1 MYENIEK
8 YVLNLVKQSSPEHTV
23 WNQERI
29 RQSKPTSWNYVDG
42 CMLTALLNMAE
53 ITGDGTYFAFVE
65 SMLDWFVNEDGS
77 IKTLAADKHSL
88 DDINEGRVLFEVYR
102 RTGKAKYQKA
112 IQTLVQQVNRQ
123 PRTPSGNF
131 WHKAIYPNQV
141 WLDGIYMVMPFLALY
156 INSQGKEDYSDIV
169 RQIKNVE
176 AHMRDPETGLYYHGY
191 DESKS
196 IFWAD
201 SETGLSQNFWL
212 RAIGWFSVAL
222 VDLIEIMRPG
232 EDRNEL
238 VRIFSRLCS
247 DISVY
252 RDPDSGMYYQVVD
265 KAGQQGNYLE
275 SSGSCMIAYAMLKG
289 ARLGVLDSDY
299 SELGQKTFD
308 GVVKRCLKF
317 EGDEMSLGS
326 ICLVAGLGPE
336 NNRKR
341 DGSFAY
347 YISEPIVENDAKGTA
362 PFVMAY
368 TEIRRLAFLTLRNI
382 NKIYPNGFHAVHNF
396 SMDIRKGEFVVF
408 VGPSGCGKST
418 TLRMIAGLEDISSGE
433 FLIDGKRA
441 NEKSPR
447 QRGIAMV
454 FQSYALY
461 PQMTVYDNI
470 GFGLNLQGVDE
481 SEIEQRV
488 NNTARILGLTDYL
501 DRLPRALSGGQ
512 RQRVAI
518 GRAIIRKVGVFL
530 MDEPLS
536 NLDAKQRVTM
546 RYEIAQIH
554 RQTGATTIYVTHD
567 QTEAMTLADR
577 IVVMKE
583 GYVQQIGTPHDLY
596 FHPAN
601 VFVAGFIGEPP
612 MNFIRQTVENGCVH
626 FGETKLNLSLKLK
639 NADDWEGKPV
649 VFGFR
654 PESVSLQPVSD
665 AYRFTCNVE
674 LTEMLGDYTNV
685 YITEGEEQ
693 AILKVDSHDTPET
706 DRDITFYVP
715 YDSVYLFDGE
725 SEKVIE
731 E

>member
-1 MYENIEK
+1 MYENIEQ
-8 YVLNLVKQSSPEHTV
+8 YVLKMVQSSTPQRTV
-23 WNQERI
+23 WNMENL
-29 RQSKPTSWNYVDG
+29 RQGKGTSWNYVDG
-42 CMLTALLNMAE
+42 CMLTALANMTE
-53 ITGDGTYFAFVE
+53 ITGDQTYFKFAE
-65 SMLDWFVNEDGS
+65 SVLDYFVNDDGS
-77 IKTLAADKHSL
+77 IKTYDASARRL
-88 DDINEGRVLFEVYR
+88 DDINEGRVLFAAYDK
-102 RTGKAKYQKA
+102 THKQKYLSA
-112 IQTLVQQVNRQ
+112 INLLMDELKKQ
-123 PRTPSGNF
+123 PRTENGNF
-131 WHKAIYPNQV
+131 WHKQIYLDQV
-141 WLDGIYMVMPFLALY
+141 WLDGAYMALPFMALY
-156 INSQGKEDYSDIV
+156 IKRFGGDYTDIV
-169 RQIKNVE
+169 DQVKNIN
-176 AHMRDPETGLYYHGY
+176 ALMRDPQTGLYYHGY
-191 DESKS
+191 DHSRRA
-196 IFWAD
+196 FWAD
-201 SETGLSQNFWL
+201 KTTGLSRSFWL

-222 VDLIEIMRPG
+222 VDLIEILPHGAQR
-232 EDRNEL
+232 DEL
-238 VRIFSRLCS
+238 IAIFSSLMT
-247 DISVY
+247 DISKY
-252 RDPDSGMYYQVVD
+252 ADTSNGMYYQVID
-265 KAGQQGNYLE
+265 AASKDGNYLE

-289 ARLGVLDSDY
+289 ARTRVIDHSFC
-299 SELGQKTFD
+299 EKGQKTFD
-308 GVVKRCLKF
+308 GVVNTYVSFSNSELT
-317 EGDEMSLGS
+317 LGG
-326 ICLVAGLGPE
+326 ICLSAGLGPE
-336 NNRKR
+336 NNIKR

-347 YISEPIVENDAKGTA
+347 YISEPVVSNDAKGLA

-368 TEIRRLAFLTLRNI
+368 TEIKQLAYLTLVNI

-418 TLRMIAGLEDISSGE
+418 TLRMIAGLEDISDGE
-433 FLIDGKRA
+433 LLIDGKRA

-488 NNTARILGLTDYL
+488 NNVARILGLTDYL

-554 RQTGATTIYVTHD
+554 KETGATTIYVTHD

-583 GYVQQIGTPHDLY
+583 GYVQQIGTPHELY
-596 FHPAN
+596 FNPTN

-612 MNFIRQTVENGCVH
+612 MNFIKQEVKDGCVH
-626 FGETKLNLSLKLK
+626 FGDIKLPLSHKLK
-639 NADDWEGKPV
+639 NVNEYEGKPI
-649 VFGFR
+649 VFGYR
-654 PESVSLQPVSD
+654 PEGISLEPVD
-665 AYRFTCNVE
+665 NAYKFTCNVE

-685 YITEGEEQ
+685 YITAGDEQ

-706 DRDITFYVP
+706 DNDITFYVP
-715 YDSVYLFDGE
+715 YENVYLFDGE
-725 SEKVIE
+725 TENVI
-731 E
+731 